1 MQGDGTARR
10 CRARQRVAPA
20 ALTHSPGGGNPGART
35 SAFLLLALA
44 NLFWAGNWVIGRALR
59 DSLDPLTLNFYRWLI
74 VVLVLA
80 PFAWPALRAH
90 RALLLRH
97 ARWLFVLALT
107 GVVVFQLLIYTGL
120 RTTTTVN
127 AVLLNSSS
135 PLFIV
140 VCSWLIERERA
151 TRGQIL
157 GMLVSLG
164 GILIILARGELERL
178 AQVEFHLGDA
188 WILLAMAMWGI
199 YSVLLKR
206 KPPELG
212 GVLLLFVLSV
222 AGLALMLPFYL
233 WHAVSAP
240 LPAAGAA
247 TVMAVFYIALAASI
261 GSFICWNQGVAT
273 VGANAAGVTMH
284 LLPAFGTILAMLFLG
299 ETFQAFHAAGIGTI
313 LIGVVIATRPA
324 PPMPAAPS

>member
-1 MQGDGTARR
+1 MPESSNTGTAGAS
-10 CRARQRVAPA
+10 RA
-20 ALTHSPGGGNPGART
+20 T
-35 SAFLLLALA
+35 AFTLLALA

-74 VVLVLA
+74 VMLVLA
-80 PFAWPALRAH
+80 PFAWPAVRAH

-97 ARWLFVLALT
+97 ARWLLVLALT

-151 TRGQIL
+151 TRGQIA
-157 GMLVSLG
+157 GMLISLG

-212 GVLLLFVLSV
+212 GVLLLFAVSV

-233 WHAVSAP
+233 WLAINSPAPAVG
-240 LPAAGAA
+240 PAIV
-247 TVMAVFYIALAASI
+247 TAVFYIALAASI
-261 GSFICWNQGVAT
+261 GSFICWNTGVAA

-284 LLPAFGTILAMLFLG
+284 LLPAFGTILAILFLG
-299 ETFQAFHAAGIGTI
+299 ETFQTFHAAGIATI
-313 LIGVVIATRPA
+313 LIGVVIATRAEPPKPA
-324 PPMPAAPS
+324 VRS

>member
-59 DSLDPLTLNFYRWLI
+59 DSLDPLTLNFFRWLI

-80 PFAWPALRAH
+80 PFAWPALCAR
-90 RALLLRH
+90 RALLIRH

-157 GMLVSLG
+157 GMLISLG

-261 GSFICWNQGVAT
+261 GSFICWNQGVAA

-313 LIGVVIATRPA
+313 LIGVVIATRSA

>member
-1 MQGDGTARR
+1 MPESSNASAAGTS
-10 CRARQRVAPA
+10 RA
-20 ALTHSPGGGNPGART
+20 T
-35 SAFLLLALA
+35 AFTLLALA

-80 PFAWPALRAH
+80 PFAWPAVRAH

-97 ARWLFVLALT
+97 ARWLLVLALT

-135 PLFIV
+135 PMFMV

-164 GILIILARGELERL
+164 GILIILARGEIGRASCRER
-178 AQVEFHLGDA
+178 V
-188 WILLAMAMWGI
+188 
-199 YSVLLKR
+199 
-206 KPPELG
+206 
-212 GVLLLFVLSV
+212 
-222 AGLALMLPFYL
+222 
-233 WHAVSAP
+233 
-240 LPAAGAA
+240 
-247 TVMAVFYIALAASI
+247 
-261 GSFICWNQGVAT
+261 C
-273 VGANAAGVTMH
+273 
-284 LLPAFGTILAMLFLG
+284 
-299 ETFQAFHAAGIGTI
+299 
-313 LIGVVIATRPA
+313 
-324 PPMPAAPS
+324 

>member
-1 MQGDGTARR
+1 MSDSSNSGAAGTS
-10 CRARQRVAPA
+10 RA
-20 ALTHSPGGGNPGART
+20 T
-35 SAFLLLALA
+35 AFTLLALA

-135 PLFIV
+135 PLFMV

-212 GVLLLFVLSV
+212 GVLLLFAVSV

-233 WHAVSAP
+233 WLAINSPAPAVGP
-240 LPAAGAA
+240 A
-247 TVMAVFYIALAASI
+247 TVTAVFYIALAASI
-261 GSFICWNQGVAT
+261 GSFICWNQGVAV

-284 LLPAFGTILAMLFLG
+284 LLPAFGTILAILFLG
-299 ETFQAFHAAGIGTI
+299 ETFQAFHAAGIATI
-313 LIGVVIATRPA
+313 LIGVVVATRAAPTRPA
-324 PPMPAAPS
+324 APA

>member
-1 MQGDGTARR
+1 MSDSSTSGAAGTS
-10 CRARQRVAPA
+10 RA
-20 ALTHSPGGGNPGART
+20 T
-35 SAFLLLALA
+35 AFTLLALA

-80 PFAWPALRAH
+80 PFAWPAVRAH

-97 ARWLFVLALT
+97 ARWLLVLALT

-135 PLFIV
+135 PLFMV
-140 VCSWLIERERA
+140 LCSWLIERERA
-151 TRGQIL
+151 TRGQII
-157 GMLVSLG
+157 GMLISLG

-206 KPPELG
+206 KPPQLG
-212 GVLLLFVLSV
+212 GVLLLFALSV

-233 WHAVSAP
+233 WQAINSPAPAVGP
-240 LPAAGAA
+240 A
-247 TVMAVFYIALAASI
+247 TVTAVFYIALAASI
-261 GSFICWNQGVAT
+261 GSFICWNQGVAA

-284 LLPAFGTILAMLFLG
+284 LLPAFGTILAILFLG
-299 ETFQAFHAAGIGTI
+299 ETFQAFHAAGIATI
-313 LIGVVIATRPA
+313 LIGVVVATRAAPA
-324 PPMPAAPS
+324 RPAAPA